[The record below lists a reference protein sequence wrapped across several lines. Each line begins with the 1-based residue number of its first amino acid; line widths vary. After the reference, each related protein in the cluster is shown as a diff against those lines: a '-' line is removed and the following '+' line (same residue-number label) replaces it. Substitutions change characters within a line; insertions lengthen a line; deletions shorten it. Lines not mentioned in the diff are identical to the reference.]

1 MALTNKLSAIGDAI
15 REKTG
20 KSELLTLDAMPG
32 EIASIETG
40 GGSIE
45 VEPIVLSGDCSY
57 ACSGVIASK
66 YIELFGDNIT
76 TNKLLNSDYMFR
88 NYKNET
94 IPFEINYDPSSG
106 THTMRNMFQ
115 GANKLITLPKIN
127 NVKPS
132 ALNSLFAYC
141 YCLKEIPED
150 YFDNWDWSYHQ
161 SGSVGAYSAAQQ
173 GIFECCYSL
182 RKVPMKL
189 FNNFQ
194 PNASHM
200 YSYFYN
206 GFTGCY
212 NLDELI
218 DLPIPYT
225 DAYTSNMFYNTFRN
239 CHCLKNV
246 IFETNEDGSPLV
258 KQWKNQT
265 IDLSNLVGYANTYKD
280 IVAYNSGRTPNERV
294 YDDATY
300 QALKD
305 TPDWYAVIVDYSRY
319 NHDSAVRT
327 INSLPDTSAYGTNT
341 IKFKGAAGALNGGAI
356 NTMTEEEIAVATAK
370 GWTVSFS

>member
-1 MALTNKLSAIGDAI
+1 MAITDKLTAVADAI
-15 REKTG
+15 RDKTG
-20 KSELLTLDAMPG
+20 KTELMTLAQMPD
-32 EIASIETG
+32 EIASITTG
-40 GGSIE
+40 GGGDIE
-45 VEPIVLSGDCSY
+45 VEPIVLTGDGSY

-76 TNKLLNSDYMFR
+76 TNKLLNSDYMFKD
-88 NYKNET
+88 YYNET

-106 THTMRNMFQ
+106 THIMSQMFH

-132 ALNSLFAYC
+132 KLNYLFSDC

-161 SGSVGAYSAAQQ
+161 DGSVGAYSASQQ
-173 GIFECCYSL
+173 GIFERCFSL

-194 PNASHM
+194 SKASNINT
-200 YSYFYN
+200 YFYY
-206 GFTGCY
+206 GFDYCF

-225 DAYTSNMFYNTFRN
+225 AEYTSNMFANAFRS
-239 CHCLKNV
+239 CHCLKN
-246 IFETNEDGSPLV
+246 ITFETNEDGSPLV
-258 KQWKNQT
+258 KQWKKQT
-265 IDLSNLVGYANTYKD
+265 IDLALLVGYANTYID

-300 QALKD
+300 QALKNN
-305 TPDWYAVIVDYSRY
+305 PDWYAVNIDYSRY

-327 INSLPDTSAYGTNT
+327 INSLPDTSAYICLCN
-341 IKFKGAAGALNGGAI
+341 LRR
-356 NTMTEEEIAVATAK
+356 
-370 GWTVSFS
+370 